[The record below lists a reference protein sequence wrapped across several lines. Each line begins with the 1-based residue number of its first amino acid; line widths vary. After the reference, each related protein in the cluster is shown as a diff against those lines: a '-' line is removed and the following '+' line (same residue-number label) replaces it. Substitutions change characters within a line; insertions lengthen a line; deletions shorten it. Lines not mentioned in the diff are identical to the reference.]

1 MFNKKNNE
9 TIQLLKETIQMNP
22 KKIAVLV
29 GAGASTPLGIKN
41 WKDLLIEFGKKFN
54 ADIDVEESI
63 KTHGYAETA
72 SKIYKIVNNHENY
85 LKFLS
90 EQFEPKSCSYTST
103 HAKIID
109 NFPTILTTNFDVA
122 FENAFNYK
130 DKIKGKGNG
139 FNIQKFPKFEH
150 FLLFEKPTIVY
161 LHGNNEERKYIFRK
175 EEYDSYYP
183 SVSEMNGS
191 NELEDFLKTI
201 FTELNL
207 IFIGFSF
214 DDAYFT
220 AFLEKILKEETIK
233 EKNIHEKMFQQGHP
247 RKPVDHF
254 VIIDDSSSV
263 NEIEKMGLNVIL
275 YKKGKHTEIDNIID
289 KIMPTEAGNIEET
302 AYGR

>member
-1 MFNKKNNE
+1 MLNKKNDK
-9 TIQLLKETIQMNP
+9 TIQLLKKTIQINP

-41 WKDLLIEFGKKFN
+41 WKDLLNEFGKKFN

-72 SKIYKIVNNHENY
+72 SKIYKIVDNHENY

-90 EQFEPKSCSYTST
+90 EQFEPKSCNYTSM
-103 HAKIID
+103 HEKIID

-130 DKIKGKGNG
+130 EKTKGNG

-150 FLLFEKPTIVY
+150 FSLFEKPTIVY

-183 SVSEMNGS
+183 SVSKMDGS
-191 NELEDFLKTI
+191 NELEDFLKAI
-201 FTELNL
+201 FTKLNL

-214 DDAYFT
+214 DDTYFT
-220 AFLEKILKEETIK
+220 SFLKKIVKETIK
-233 EKNIHEKMFQQGHP
+233 EENIHETIFKQGHP
-247 RKPVDHF
+247 RQPVSHF
-254 VIIDDSSSV
+254 VIIDNESNIS
-263 NEIEKMGLNVIL
+263 EIERMGLNVIL
-275 YKKGKHTEIDNIID
+275 YEQGKYTEIENILD
-289 KIMPTEAGNIEET
+289 KIMPTRVGNIEE
-302 AYGR
+302 AANAR